1 MRVGL
6 TANLSHYCRHADE
19 THQGGELCQRF
30 ASSIRSQLDSTFLYL
45 FMACTSPSFFFHPSI
60 KACFSAIS
68 SNGAV
73 AMTGSTAEL
82 RQQAADKTAHWQ
94 VRVPL
99 VSLRPS
105 PIIVRLMIIDTY

>member
-1 MRVGL
+1 MRTKHIKEGNCVNGSRL
-6 TANLSHYCRHADE
+6 
-19 THQGGELCQRF
+19 RF
-30 ASSIRSQLDSTFLYL
+30 DPDGTQHFCISSWR
-45 FMACTSPSFFFHPSI
+45 APVHHFFVHPSI